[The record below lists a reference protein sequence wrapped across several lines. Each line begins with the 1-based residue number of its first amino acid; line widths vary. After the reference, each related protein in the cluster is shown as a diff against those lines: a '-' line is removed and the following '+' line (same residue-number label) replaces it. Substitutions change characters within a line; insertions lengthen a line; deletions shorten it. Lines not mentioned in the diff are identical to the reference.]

1 MKSKEEGYSHPLL
14 VDPIMAPSN
23 LPQDHLLRRGSSVLP
38 PPTHH
43 RLLIVSQLLQK
54 RSEKQAERRKIR
66 RASLSYLATTYK
78 LAVSF
83 APRIVA
89 WVHLRLPRP
98 MCGVLFLLFALHWSP
113 MSAQVLPE
121 HICYV
126 HCNFCNTVLAVSII
140 LNSPLF
146 SPLLS
151 SVSSQFVPVNFLDS
165 IQVLI
170 ISRRLVLL
178 SYKSLNP
185 ELKEVCR
192 MAWVLSDS

>member
-1 MKSKEEGYSHPLL
+1 MLSYDRNTSFVIDVLHDLLFKGLAIHSPSSLCIRIVPCHPHMMSSYRKRENEKQEGYSHPLL

-98 MCGVLFLLFALHWSP
+98 MCGVLFLLFALH
-113 MSAQVLPE
+113 
-121 HICYV
+121 
-126 HCNFCNTVLAVSII
+126 
-140 LNSPLF
+140 
-146 SPLLS
+146 
-151 SVSSQFVPVNFLDS
+151 
-165 IQVLI
+165 
-170 ISRRLVLL
+170 
-178 SYKSLNP
+178 
-185 ELKEVCR
+185 
-192 MAWVLSDS
+192 

>member
-66 RASLSYLATTYK
+66 RASLSYHK

-89 WVHLRLPRP
+89 CVHLRLPRP
-98 MCGVLFLLFALHWSP
+98 MCGVLLLFALHWSP

-121 HICYV
+121 HVCYV

-146 SPLLS
+146 SPLLCLISVCSREFSWFDPS
-151 SVSSQFVPVNFLDS
+151 SDH
-165 IQVLI
+165 IEK
-170 ISRRLVLL
+170 ISLAKLQKLESR
-178 SYKSLNP
+178 
-185 ELKEVCR
+185 
-192 MAWVLSDS
+192 A